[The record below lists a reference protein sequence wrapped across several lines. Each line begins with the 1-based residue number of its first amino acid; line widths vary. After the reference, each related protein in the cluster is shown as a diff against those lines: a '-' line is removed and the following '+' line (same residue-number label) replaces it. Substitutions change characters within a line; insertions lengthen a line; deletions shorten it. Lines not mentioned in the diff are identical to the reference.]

1 LIYRLL
7 FRLVLQRIDAERAH
21 TLAARALRLAAT
33 VPFVRAAMRRRLVS
47 RDPAL
52 SVRAL
57 GLTLPSP
64 LGVAAGVDKDASWFD
79 GLGLL
84 GFGYVEVGTVTAR
97 PQAGN
102 PGRRVL
108 RLPADRALLNRM
120 GFPNAGAEA
129 VGRRLEARFPDPDAD
144 AVSRRLENL
153 LPNQGAGA
161 VSGRQE
167 MGTAPGNA
175 GVEAREATLAVGDNS
190 RAAGSVIVGVNVGKS
205 RAVSLAEADADYRS
219 AVRRLA
225 PLCDYL
231 VVNVSSP
238 NTPGLRELQSV
249 ERLRSLLA
257 AVRGELAEIG
267 CERPLLVKIA
277 PDITDGEL
285 DALAEEALSL
295 SLDGIVA
302 VNTTVDRTVL
312 TPASRAAAERV
323 EGGGVSGAPL
333 RARALE
339 VLERLYARVGTNL
352 VLISVGGIGTPEDAW
367 QRILAGAT
375 LVQVYTGFVYGGP
388 AWPARVNR
396 ELARRVRAAG
406 KSSIQELVGAGAGV
420 SV

>member
-1 LIYRLL
+1 LIYRLF

-21 TLAARALRLAAT
+21 ALAARALRLAAGI
-33 VPFVRAAMRRRLVS
+33 PFIRAAMRRRLAPH
-47 RDPAL
+47 DPAL

-57 GLTLPSP
+57 GLDLPSP
-64 LGVAAGVDKDASWFD
+64 LGVAAGVDKDATWFD

-84 GFGYVEVGTVTAR
+84 GFGHVEVGTITAR

-108 RLPADRALLNRM
+108 RLPADGALLNRM
-120 GFPNAGAEA
+120 GFPNPG
-129 VGRRLEARFPDPDAD
+129 AD
-144 AVSRRLENL
+144 AVALRLERRAA
-153 LPNQGAGA
+153 PVTAGVDARSAA
-161 VSGRQE
+161 VS
-167 MGTAPGNA
+167 P
-175 GVEAREATLAVGDNS
+175 VV
-190 RAAGSVIVGVNVGKS
+190 VGVNVGKS
-205 RAVSLAEADADYRS
+205 RAASLAEADADYRA

-249 ERLRSLLA
+249 DRLRSLLA

-267 CERPLLVKIA
+267 CEPPLLVKIA
-277 PDITDGEL
+277 PDVADGEL

-302 VNTTVDRTVL
+302 VNTTVDRTIL
-312 TPASRAAAERV
+312 TAASRAAAERV

-352 VLISVGGIGTPEDAW
+352 VLISVGGIGTADDAW

-375 LVQVYTGFVYGGP
+375 LVQAYTGFVYGGP

-406 KSSIQELVGAGAGV
+406 KSSIQELVGAGAAARISASGRPR
-420 SV
+420 

>member
-7 FRLVLQRIDAERAH
+7 FRLVFQRIDAERTHA
-21 TLAARALRLAAT
+21 LAARALRLA
-33 VPFVRAAMRRRLVS
+33 VGIPFIRAAMRRRLVP

-129 VGRRLEARFPDPDAD
+129 VGRRLE
-144 AVSRRLENL
+144 RRLPGPGDE
-153 LPNQGAGA
+153 GMD
-161 VSGRQE
+161 GRLDDRA
-167 MGTAPGNA
+167 APGIA
-175 GVEAREATLAVGDNS
+175 GVNAREAPLTVGVNS
-190 RAAGSVIVGVNVGKS
+190 RTAGSVIVGVNVGKS
-205 RAVSLAEADADYRS
+205 RAASLDEADADYRS

-238 NTPGLRELQSV
+238 NTPGLRELQSL

-277 PDITDGEL
+277 PDVADDEL
-285 DALAEEALSL
+285 DALADLALSL

-312 TPASRAAAERV
+312 TPASRAAAEQV

-333 RARALE
+333 RTRALE

-375 LVQVYTGFVYGGP
+375 LVQAYTGFVYGGP
-388 AWPARVNR
+388 AWPASVNR

-420 SV
+420 SA

>member
-1 LIYRLL
+1 
-7 FRLVLQRIDAERAH
+7 VLQRIDAERAH
-21 TLAARALRLAAT
+21 ALAARALRFAAA
-33 VPFVRAAMRRRLVS
+33 VAFVRAAMRRRLVP

-64 LGVAAGVDKDASWFD
+64 LGVAAGVDKDATWFD

-84 GFGYVEVGTVTAR
+84 GFGFVEVGTVTAS

-108 RLPADRALLNRM
+108 RLPADGALLNRM

-129 VGRRLEARFPDPDAD
+129 VGRRLRA
-144 AVSRRLENL
+144 
-153 LPNQGAGA
+153 
-161 VSGRQE
+161 
-167 MGTAPGNA
+167 
-175 GVEAREATLAVGDNS
+175 
-190 RAAGSVIVGVNVGKS
+190 RAAPVIVGVNVGKS
-205 RAVSLAEADADYRS
+205 RAASLAEADADYRS

-225 PLCDYL
+225 PLCAYL

-249 ERLRSLLA
+249 DRLRSLLA

-277 PDITDGEL
+277 PDVADGEL
-285 DALAEEALSL
+285 DALADLALSL

-312 TPASRAAAERV
+312 TPASRVAAEQV

-352 VLISVGGIGTPEDAW
+352 VLISVGGIGTPDDAW

-375 LVQVYTGFVYGGP
+375 LVQAYTGFVYGGP

-406 KSSIQELVGAGAGV
+406 KSSIQELVGAAAAARV
-420 SV
+420 